1 MRDMYTL
8 LQEIV
13 IGLGSIGEETWYII
27 QTSKKF
33 MILTTN
39 CTLYDGVTMLSW
51 TYDNWVDVLA
61 IRPSSS
67 KIHQL

>member
-1 MRDMYTL
+1 
-8 LQEIV
+8 
-13 IGLGSIGEETWYII
+13 
-27 QTSKKF
+27 

-67 KIHQL
+67 KIHQLWHLCTSPFPWGKNSGLDEPTHY